1 MLSVRPYL
9 IRMKNRKQ
17 ARSQEINSKE
27 PLKDSTTLLRQV
39 RPCCMRATQSVCS
52 KEEEHGCLLLWLI
65 DRHFQKP
72 RLSLCCHPPIA
83 QLRLSLGYGDQATKK
98 EWCVLLASMSSTR
111 LSSQAPK
118 LLKFVLRQFRR
129 GCANIVVVRTLTHGS
144 SLRMDRNA
152 AVAELTRLVDLR
164 RAGSVEQVPIT
175 AASLVILA
183 VLIADQKRNF
193 VEEFGRD
200 QRQDC

>member
-1 MLSVRPYL
+1 
-9 IRMKNRKQ
+9 
-17 ARSQEINSKE
+17 
-27 PLKDSTTLLRQV
+27 
-39 RPCCMRATQSVCS
+39 
-52 KEEEHGCLLLWLI
+52 
-65 DRHFQKP
+65 
-72 RLSLCCHPPIA
+72 
-83 QLRLSLGYGDQATKK
+83 
-98 EWCVLLASMSSTR
+98 
-111 LSSQAPK
+111 
-118 LLKFVLRQFRR
+118 
-129 GCANIVVVRTLTHGS
+129 
-144 SLRMDRNA
+144 MDRNA